1 MPCKRPSGGFPIV
14 FIIARTGRACKVYEE
29 LYRDNVRLLQ
39 HLAGRYAPACALN
52 RAVDVDDLVQAGFF
66 GLIRAK
72 ETFDENKGKTWAGW
86 AAWHVKREFEKA
98 LGMREGRFAS
108 ADAGAVSLDQP
119 LLNKGEE
126 QETTRGELL
135 EDENLPE
142 ADEGLLRGEIVRTV
156 RERVD
161 ALEDERGREIVRRSR
176 LDGETLGQVAQ
187 DMGITF
193 QQAAQIRGKAEK
205 ALRKDKYL
213 RALADID
220 ERTRYYVHKGASAFQ
235 SDHTSVVEAAV
246 IWREEQRERLL
257 GGESVP

>member
-1 MPCKRPSGGFPIV
+1 M
-14 FIIARTGRACKVYEE
+14 YEE

-39 HLAGRYAPACALN
+39 YLAGKYAPACALN

-72 ETFDENKGKTWAGW
+72 ETFDESRGKTWAGW

-108 ADAGAVSLDQP
+108 ADAGAVPLDQP
-119 LLNKGEE
+119 LFNKGEE
-126 QETTRGELL
+126 QETTRGDLL
-135 EDENLPE
+135 KDESLPE

-156 RERVD
+156 RARVD
-161 ALEDERGREIVRRSR
+161 ALEDEWGREIVRRSR
-176 LDGETLGQVAQ
+176 LGGETLGHVAQ

-193 QQAAQIRGKAEK
+193 QRAAQIRGKAEK
-205 ALRKDKYL
+205 ALRKDRYL
-213 RALADID
+213 RALTDID
-220 ERTRYYVHKGASAFQ
+220 ERTRYHAHKGASAFQ

-246 IWREEQRERLL
+246 IWREEQRSRLL

>member
-1 MPCKRPSGGFPIV
+1 M
-14 FIIARTGRACKVYEE
+14 YEE
-29 LYRDNVRLLQ
+29 LYRDNVRLLR
-39 HLAGRYAPACALN
+39 HLAGKYATACALD
-52 RAVDVDDLVQAGFF
+52 RAVDVEDLVQAGFF

-72 ETFDENKGKTWAGW
+72 ETFDEGRGKTWAGW

-98 LGMREGRFAS
+98 LGMREGRLAR

-119 LLNKGEE
+119 LFNEGEE
-126 QETTRGELL
+126 QKTTRGELL

-156 RERVD
+156 RARVD

-176 LDGETLGQVAQ
+176 LGGETLGQVAQ

-193 QQAAQIRGKAEK
+193 QRAARLRGKAEK
-205 ALRKDKYL
+205 ALRRDRYL
-213 RALADID
+213 RALTDID
-220 ERTRYYVHKGASAFQ
+220 ERTRYYAHKGASAFQ

-257 GGESVP
+257 RGKTVP

>member
-1 MPCKRPSGGFPIV
+1 M
-14 FIIARTGRACKVYEE
+14 YEE
-29 LYRDNVRLLQ
+29 LYRDNVRLLWY
-39 HLAGRYAPACALN
+39 LARKYAPACALD

-72 ETFDENKGKTWAGW
+72 ETFDESRGKTWAGW

-119 LLNKGEE
+119 LFNE
-126 QETTRGELL
+126 QETTRGDLL
-135 EDENLPE
+135 KDESLPE

-156 RERVD
+156 RARVD
-161 ALEDERGREIVRRSR
+161 ALEDGRGREIVRRSR
-176 LDGETLGQVAQ
+176 LDGEALGQVAQ

-193 QQAAQIRGKAEK
+193 QQAARLRGKAEN
-205 ALRKDKYL
+205 ALRRDKYL
-213 RALADID
+213 RALTDID

-235 SDHTSVVEAAV
+235 CDHTSVVEAAV
-246 IWREEQRERLL
+246 IWREEQRARLL
-257 GGESVP
+257 ENAGVSRGHERV

>member
-1 MPCKRPSGGFPIV
+1 M
-14 FIIARTGRACKVYEE
+14 YEE

-66 GLIRAK
+66 GLIRAQ
-72 ETFDENKGKTWAGW
+72 ETFDESRGKTWAGW

-119 LLNKGEE
+119 LFNKGEE

-135 EDENLPE
+135 EDESLPD
-142 ADEGLLRGEIVRTV
+142 ADEGLLRDEIVRTV
-156 RERVD
+156 RARVD

-176 LDGETLGQVAQ
+176 LGGETLGQVAQ
-187 DMGITF
+187 DMGVTF
-193 QQAAQIRGKAEK
+193 QRAAQIRGKAEK
-205 ALRKDKYL
+205 ALRRDKYL
-213 RALADID
+213 RALTDID
-220 ERTRYYVHKGASAFQ
+220 ERTRYYAHKGVRAFQ

-257 GGESVP
+257 ENADVSRRRERV

>member
-1 MPCKRPSGGFPIV
+1 M
-14 FIIARTGRACKVYEE
+14 YEE

-52 RAVDVDDLVQAGFF
+52 HAVDVDDLVQAGFF

-72 ETFDENKGKTWAGW
+72 ETFDESRGKTWAGW

-119 LLNKGEE
+119 LFNKGEE

-135 EDENLPE
+135 EDESLPD
-142 ADEGLLRGEIVRTV
+142 ADEGLLRDEIVRTV

-161 ALEDERGREIVRRSR
+161 ALEDGRGREIVRRSR
-176 LDGETLGQVAQ
+176 LGGETLGQVAQ
-187 DMGITF
+187 DMGVTF
-193 QQAAQIRGKAEK
+193 HQAARLRGKAEN
-205 ALRKDKYL
+205 ALRRDKYL

-220 ERTRYYVHKGASAFQ
+220 ERTRYYVRKGASAFQ
-235 SDHTSVVEAAV
+235 CDHTSVVEAAV

-257 GGESVP
+257 GGESAP